1 MCLLKIRADTHFDIY
16 QGLEQI
22 GVTLHP
28 CWSPHPQLTKKKT
41 LHTIHNPKLHVTVYI
56 LSRLFAHYTQLYRSR
71 ILYRMNSN
79 KIGQAALCWH
89 SVFALSIKYVDI
101 GRVLLYWGQSGL
113 ILPSVTQDLAFNINK
128 YARDIIV
135 CRYTFSTQN
144 IIATVFHEVA

>member
-1 MCLLKIRADTHFDIY
+1 MFAENQGWYTFWHLSRPRANRRNS
-16 QGLEQI
+16 
-22 GVTLHP
+22 
-28 CWSPHPQLTKKKT
+28 SPMLISPPPINKKKT

-71 ILYRMNSN
+71 ILNRINSN
-79 KIGQAALCWH
+79 KIGQAALYWH

>member
-1 MCLLKIRADTHFDIY
+1 MFAENQGWYTFWHLSRPRANRRNS
-16 QGLEQI
+16 
-22 GVTLHP
+22 
-28 CWSPHPQLTKKKT
+28 SPMLISPSPINKKKN

-79 KIGQAALCWH
+79 KIGQSALCWH

>member
-28 CWSPHPQLTKKKT
+28 CWSPHPQLKKKP

-79 KIGQAALCWH
+79 KIGQSALCWH

-128 YARDIIV
+128 YARDIIDKI
-135 CRYTFSTQN
+135 N
-144 IIATVFHEVA
+144 IFVGIHSSHKTTFHEVA